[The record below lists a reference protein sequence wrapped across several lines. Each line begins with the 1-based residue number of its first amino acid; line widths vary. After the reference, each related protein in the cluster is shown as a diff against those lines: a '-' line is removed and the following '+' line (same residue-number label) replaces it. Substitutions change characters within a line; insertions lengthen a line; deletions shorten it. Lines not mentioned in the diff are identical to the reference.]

1 MCTEPDGSVILHQES
16 VAGQLLHMAR
26 VARFPASDLVQGH
39 HLEARFSEQAAPLI
53 ASGAGWVDAA
63 AHSIDIEASS
73 H

>member
-26 VARFPASDLVQGH
+26 VARFPAIDLAQGR
-39 HLEARFSEQAAPLI
+39 HLEACFSEQAAPLI
-53 ASGAGWVDAA
+53 ASGAGRVDAA
-63 AHSIDIEASS
+63 VDFIDIEASS